1 MLPIRTFIASSLPVL
16 AIVCVLVFGS
26 IGGANAQSTL
36 TGKVIDQAT
45 GSGLPQAVVT
55 VYQDSTLLS
64 FTTTDTSGSYTL
76 NGLAPGKRRLEV
88 QYLGYEVKKEAI
100 TVPASGT
107 QKVNL
112 SLVPL
117 SFQVNAVEIL
127 AQGNEVSRS
136 TGAIM
141 QISPKTIALLQPMG
155 TQELLSYVPGI
166 TGFSDDGV
174 GNSRINIGIRGLNP
188 RRSKRTLILEDGIP
202 IQPAI
207 YTYSN
212 MYYNPPAERIVGME
226 IIKGSGAIKFG
237 PNTMG
242 GVINYITSR
251 PRDSLGGQ
259 VQLVGGNNGY
269 FSAYTELGG
278 SKSKT
283 LDPEVQLLY
292 KRGNGYRDN
301 NDFYQVNGTVKLNY
315 KAKKG
320 YHRLYVKLNGNFEDN
335 NATYTGLTEY
345 SFATN
350 PRFNPKADDNFKVFR
365 TSADVIYTNLIKGK
379 VEEKVSFYANYFDRR
394 WWRGFDVFV
403 KASDYEQGN
412 IVPVPFLT
420 NGDLVRT
427 GTGVGNMGII
437 RTFWVAGTEAQ
448 YGWHH
453 GLGKHTGKLN
463 FGARLHYE
471 HFTNKIQT
479 GETPQS
485 RTGTYYGVNETGDTT
500 FNGTWD
506 DFDTY
511 AFSAYALEEFQFGNL
526 TLSPGVRL
534 EVYHQTSIDQLHNGT
549 RGSGNTVV
557 ALPGLGF
564 NYQIKQWALFGGVHR
579 GFTPA
584 SRTSLLQ
591 VDFSAGVV
599 NDKVLKPERSWNFEL
614 GVRSNHKYYSFEISG
629 FYLLIKDLVEVSRGA
644 DITNVGLIST
654 RGIENAFMIKTEAVN
669 KWLPNVQII
678 YTLLNTI
685 IHDGVLETSAV
696 SAGASDVSGNEL
708 PYAPHHN
715 LTLALLKDFKFGL
728 SMRFDVQ
735 YLAQS
740 FSDIENLTYTFN
752 RGDTG
757 PIPAHT
763 LINASV
769 SYRFR
774 NMFEVFVSGKN
785 LADNIYIGSRLH
797 SSPNARDASASSGI
811 LVGARRQVNVGF
823 RYMFGK

>member
-1 MLPIRTFIASSLPVL
+1 MYRLRTFIASPLPVM
-16 AIVCVLVFGS
+16 AIACVLFFAFFS
-26 IGGANAQSTL
+26 SAQAQTSL

-45 GSGLPQAVVT
+45 GIGLPAAVVT
-55 VYQDSTLLS
+55 IYQDSTLLS
-64 FTTTDTSGSYTL
+64 FTTTDTSGSYAL

-88 QYLGYEVKKEAI
+88 QYLGYELKKESI
-100 TVPASGT
+100 TIEAGGS
-107 QKVNL
+107 QKLNII
-112 SLVPL
+112 LVPL
-117 SFQVNAVEIL
+117 SFKVNAVEIL
-127 AQGNEVSRS
+127 AQGNEVSSS
-136 TGAIM
+136 TGAIV
-141 QISPKTIALLQPMG
+141 QLSPKTIALIQPIG

-166 TGFSDDGV
+166 TGFSDDGM

-212 MYYNPPAERIVGME
+212 MYYNPPAERIQGLEV
-226 IIKGSGAIKFG
+226 IKGSGAVKFG

-251 PRDSLGGQ
+251 PRDDFGGV

-278 SKSKT
+278 SKSQT

-292 KRGNGYRDN
+292 KRSNGYRDN
-301 NDFYQVNGTVKLNY
+301 NDFYQVNGTFKLNY
-315 KAKKG
+315 KSKKG
-320 YHRLYVKLNGNFEDN
+320 YHRLYIKLNGNYEDN

-350 PRFNPKADDNFKVFR
+350 PRFNPKKDDNFKVFR

-379 VEEKVSFYANYFDRR
+379 VEEKVTFYVNYFDRR

-412 IVPVPFLT
+412 IIPVPFLT

-427 GTGVGNMGII
+427 GTGVGNMGIL
-437 RTFWVAGTEAQ
+437 RTFYVAGTEAQ
-448 YGWHH
+448 YGWNHS
-453 GLGKHTGKLN
+453 LGKHTGKLN

-471 HFTNKIQT
+471 HFTNKIKT
-479 GETPQS
+479 GEETTS
-485 RTGTYYGVNETGDTT
+485 RNGEFYDTNVDGDTT
-500 FNGTWD
+500 FTGTWD

-534 EVYHQTSIDQLHNGT
+534 EVYHQTSYDNLNDIS
-549 RGSGNTVV
+549 GSGNTIV

-564 NYQIKQWALFGGVHR
+564 NYKIKKWALFGGVHR

-584 SRTSLLQ
+584 SRSSLLQ

-599 NDKVLKPERSWNFEL
+599 NDKVLKPERSWNFEM
-614 GVRSNHKYYSFEISG
+614 GVRANHKYYSLEVSG

-654 RGIENAFMIKTEAVN
+654 RGVENAFLAKFDAVN
-669 KWLPNVQII
+669 KWLPNLQVI
-678 YTLLNTI
+678 YTFLNTR
-685 IHDGVLETSAV
+685 IHDGTLGTSAV

-715 LTLALLKDFKFGL
+715 VTVALLKDFDFGL
-728 SMRFDVQ
+728 SLRFDVQ
-735 YLAQS
+735 YVAQS

-763 LINASV
+763 LINASA

-774 NMFEVFVSGKN
+774 KIFEVFISGKN

-797 SSPNARDASASSGI
+797 SAPNARDASASSGI
-811 LVGARRQVNVGF
+811 LVGARRQINVGF

>member
-1 MLPIRTFIASSLPVL
+1 MLRLQTFIASPFAFL
-16 AIVCVLVFGS
+16 AIICVLLSGS
-26 IGGANAQSTL
+26 ITTTLAQTSL

-45 GSGLPQAVVT
+45 GGGLPAAVVT
-55 VYQDSTLLS
+55 IYQDSTLLS
-64 FTTTDTSGSYTL
+64 FTTTDTSGAFAL
-76 NGLAPGKRRLEV
+76 NGLTPGKRRVEV
-88 QYLGYEVKKEAI
+88 QYLGYELKKEPI
-100 TVPASGT
+100 TIAQGGN
-107 QKVNL
+107 QKLNII
-112 SLVPL
+112 LVPL
-117 SFQVNAVEIL
+117 SFKVNAVEIL
-127 AQGNEVSRS
+127 AQSSEVSRS
-136 TGAIM
+136 AGAVM
-141 QISPKTIALLQPMG
+141 QISPKTIALLQPVG

-166 TGFSDDGV
+166 TGFSDDGM

-212 MYYNPPAERIVGME
+212 MYYNPPAERIVGLE
-226 IIKGSGAIKFG
+226 VIKGSGAVKFG

-251 PRDSLGGQ
+251 PRETFGGVAQ
-259 VQLVGGNNGY
+259 IVGGNNGY

-278 SKSKT
+278 SKSQT
-283 LDPEVQLLY
+283 LDPEMQLLY
-292 KRGNGYRDN
+292 KRSNGYRDN
-301 NDFYQVNGTVKLNY
+301 NDFYQVNGTFKLNY

-320 YHRLYVKLNGNFEDN
+320 YHRLYIKLNGNYEDN

-345 SFATN
+345 SFAAN
-350 PRFNPKADDNFKVFR
+350 PRFNPKADDNFKVLR

-379 VEEKVSFYANYFDRR
+379 VEEKVSFYVNYFDRR

-403 KASDYEQGN
+403 RASDYEQGN
-412 IVPVPFLT
+412 IIPVPFLT

-427 GTGVGNMGII
+427 GTGEGNIGIL
-437 RTFWVAGTEAQ
+437 RTFYVAGTEAQ
-448 YGWHH
+448 YGWNHSI
-453 GLGKHTGKLN
+453 GKHSGKLN

-479 GETPQS
+479 GEETTS
-485 RTGTYYGVNETGDTT
+485 RTGVFYGTDETGDTT
-500 FNGTWD
+500 FTGTWD

-526 TLSPGVRL
+526 TVSPGVRL
-534 EVYHQTSIDQLHNGT
+534 EVYHQTSYDNLNDIE
-549 RGSGNTVV
+549 GSGTTVV
-557 ALPGLGF
+557 ALPGLGL
-564 NYQIKQWALFGGVHR
+564 NYKIKNWALFGGVHR

-584 SRTSLLQ
+584 SRSSLLQ

-599 NDKVLKPERSWNFEL
+599 NDRVLKPERSWNFEA
-614 GVRSNHKYYSFEISG
+614 GVRTNQKYYSFEISG

-654 RGIENAFMIKTEAVN
+654 RGIENSFLLKTEEVN

-678 YTLLNTI
+678 YTFLNTR
-685 IHDGVLETSAV
+685 IHDGTLGTSAV
-696 SAGASDVSGNEL
+696 SAGVSDVSGNEL

-715 LTLALLKDFKFGL
+715 LTVALLKEFKFGL
-728 SMRFDVQ
+728 SLRFDVQ

-757 PIPAHT
+757 PIPART
-763 LINASV
+763 LLNASV

-774 NMFEVFVSGKN
+774 DMFEVFVSGKN

-811 LVGARRQVNVGF
+811 LVGARRQINVGF
-823 RYMFGK
+823 KYMFGK